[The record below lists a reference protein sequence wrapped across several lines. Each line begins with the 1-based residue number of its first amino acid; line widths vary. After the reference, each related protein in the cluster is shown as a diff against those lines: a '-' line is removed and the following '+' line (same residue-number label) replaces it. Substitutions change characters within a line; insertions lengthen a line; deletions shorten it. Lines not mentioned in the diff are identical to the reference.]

1 MFMDTLQLR
10 KRIKKFVD
18 EAGEKELQM
27 IYRMFEVEKEY
38 DWWTDL
44 PKEIQEEID
53 LSVQESKEGKTIPHE
68 EVMKK
73 YAKWL
78 KK

>member
-1 MFMDTLQLR
+1 MDTIQLR
-10 KRIKKFVD
+10 KRVKKFVD
-18 EAGEKELQM
+18 EANEKELQM

-38 DWWTDL
+38 DWWVEL

-53 LSVQESKEGKTIPHE
+53 LSVQESEEGKTIPHE

>member
-1 MFMDTLQLR
+1 MDTIQLR
-10 KRIKKFVD
+10 KRVKKFVD
-18 EAGEKELQM
+18 EANEKELQM
-27 IYRMFEVEKEY
+27 TYRMFEVEEEY
-38 DWWTDL
+38 DWWVEL

-53 LSVQESKEGKTIPHE
+53 LSVHESKEGKIIPHE

>member
-1 MFMDTLQLR
+1 MDKIQLR

-18 EAGEKELQM
+18 EAGEKQLQM
-27 IYRMFEVEKEY
+27 IYKMFEVEKEY
-38 DWWTDL
+38 DWWDEL

-53 LSVQESKEGKTIPHE
+53 LSIQQVQRGKTIPHE

-78 KK
+78 KR

>member
-1 MFMDTLQLR
+1 
-10 KRIKKFVD
+10 
-18 EAGEKELQM
+18 
-27 IYRMFEVEKEY
+27 MFEVEKEY
-38 DWWTDL
+38 DWWVEL

-53 LSVQESKEGKTIPHE
+53 LSVQESEEGKTIPHE